1 MDLDLNLMR
10 VFCTVYEQGSVT
22 GAAAEL
28 HLTQPTVSHALKNL
42 RRQCSDQLFV
52 REGRGLVPTPFAE
65 SIFPQVKAGIAQVTA
80 AVSSGGRFDPASA
93 HERFTLALTDLGEL
107 AFLPS
112 VMTALRQRAPG
123 AELTVLPLDVE
134 HVPEDLLR
142 SRVDAAICAPYIGGP
157 GIVRTVIGTDVYV
170 VIAARDHPRVREELT
185 LEQFAQE
192 PRIRLAP
199 AMGHEVAEVAA
210 ERAGAPG
217 RTALRLSHFTGLV
230 SVVER
235 TDCLA
240 VLPRYLAETLEEAS
254 GIRVFPHPVEM
265 PLLQLAVYTRE
276 SDHQRPAQRWFAQLL
291 VDTMRESVSPD
302 PSAPLLPGPSRRGPR
317 PHRP

>member
-1 MDLDLNLMR
+1 MELDLNLMR
-10 VFCTVYEQGSVT
+10 VFCTVYEQGSAT
-22 GAAAEL
+22 RAAAEL

-42 RRQCSDQLFV
+42 RRQCNDQLFV
-52 REGRGLVPTPFAE
+52 REGRGLSPTPFAR

-80 AVSSGGRFDPASA
+80 AVSSGGRFHPASA
-93 HERFTLALTDLGEL
+93 RECFTLALTDLGEL

-112 VMTALRQRAPG
+112 VMTALREQAPG
-123 AELTVLPLDVE
+123 VELTVLPLDVE

-142 SRVDAAICAPYIGGP
+142 NRVDAAICAPYIGGAD
-157 GIVRTVIGTDVYV
+157 IVRTVIGTDEYV
-170 VIAARDHPRVREELT
+170 VIAARDHPRVREQLT
-185 LEQFAQE
+185 LEQFAAE

-199 AMGHEVAEVAA
+199 SMGHELAEVAA

-217 RTALRLSHFTGLV
+217 STALRLSHFTGLV

-240 VLPRYLAETLEEAS
+240 VLPRYLAETLVEAA

-265 PLLQLAVYTRE
+265 PVLQLAVYTRE
-276 SDHQRPAQRWFAQLL
+276 PGHQRPAQRWFAQLI
-291 VDTMRESVSPD
+291 VDTMRASVSPD
-302 PSAPLLPGPSRRGPR
+302 PSAPLHPVPRHRRR
-317 PHRP
+317 P

>member
-1 MDLDLNLMR
+1 MELDLNLMR

-22 GAAAEL
+22 AAAAEL

-52 REGRGLVPTPFAE
+52 REGRGLSPTPFAE

-80 AVSSGGRFDPASA
+80 AVSSGGRFEPSTAGD
-93 HERFTLALTDLGEL
+93 RFTLALTDLGEL

-112 VMTALRQRAPG
+112 VMVALRETAPG
-123 AELTVLPLDVE
+123 VELTVLPLDVE
-134 HVPEDLLR
+134 NVPEDLLR
-142 SRVDAAICAPYIGGP
+142 NQVDAAICAPYIGGP
-157 GIVRTVIGTDVYV
+157 GIVRTVIGTDDYV
-170 VIAARDHPRVREELT
+170 VIAARDHPRVQERLT
-185 LEQFAQE
+185 LEQFAEE

-199 AMGHEVAEVAA
+199 SMGHELAEIAA

-217 RTALRLSHFTGLV
+217 STALRLSHFTGLV

-240 VLPRYLAETLEEAS
+240 VLPRFLAETLEEAA
-254 GIRVFPHPVEM
+254 GIRAFPHPVEM
-265 PLLQLAVYTRE
+265 PRLQLAVYARE
-276 SDHQRPAQRWFAQLL
+276 PDHQRPAQRWFAQLL
-291 VDTMRESVSPD
+291 VDTLRESVSPD
-302 PSAPLLPGPSRRGPR
+302 PSAALHPGPWHRRR
-317 PHRP
+317 P

>member
-1 MDLDLNLMR
+1 MELDLNLMR

-22 GAAAEL
+22 AAAAEL

-52 REGRGLVPTPFAE
+52 REGRGLSPTPFAE

-80 AVSSGGRFDPASA
+80 AVSSGGRFEPSTACD
-93 HERFTLALTDLGEL
+93 RFTLALTDLGEL

-112 VMTALRQRAPG
+112 VMVALRKTAPG
-123 AELTVLPLDVE
+123 VELTVLPLDVE
-134 HVPEDLLR
+134 NVPEDLLR
-142 SRVDAAICAPYIGGP
+142 NQVDAAICAPYIGGP
-157 GIVRTVIGTDVYV
+157 GIVRTVIGTDDYV
-170 VIAARDHPRVREELT
+170 VIAARDHPRVQERLT
-185 LEQFAQE
+185 LEQFAEE

-199 AMGHEVAEVAA
+199 SMGHELAEVAA

-217 RTALRLSHFTGLV
+217 STALRLSHFTGLV

-240 VLPRYLAETLEEAS
+240 VLPRFLAETLEEAA
-254 GIRVFPHPVEM
+254 GIRAFPHPVEM
-265 PLLQLAVYTRE
+265 PRLQLAVYARE
-276 SDHQRPAQRWFAQLL
+276 PGHQRPAQRWFAQLL
-291 VDTMRESVSPD
+291 VDTLRESVSPD
-302 PSAPLLPGPSRRGPR
+302 PSAALHPGPWHRRR
-317 PHRP
+317 P

>member
-1 MDLDLNLMR
+1 MELDLNLMR

-22 GAAAEL
+22 AAAAEL

-52 REGRGLVPTPFAE
+52 REGRGLSPTPFAE

-80 AVSSGGRFDPASA
+80 AVSSGGRFEPSTACD
-93 HERFTLALTDLGEL
+93 RFTLALTDLGEL

-112 VMTALRQRAPG
+112 VMVALRKTAPG
-123 AELTVLPLDVE
+123 VELTVLPLDVE
-134 HVPEDLLR
+134 NVPEDLLR
-142 SRVDAAICAPYIGGP
+142 NQVDAAICAPYIGGP
-157 GIVRTVIGTDVYV
+157 GIVRTVIGTDDYV
-170 VIAARDHPRVREELT
+170 VIAARDHPRVQERLT
-185 LEQFAQE
+185 LEQFAEE

-199 AMGHEVAEVAA
+199 SMGHELAEVAA

-217 RTALRLSHFTGLV
+217 STALRLSHFTGLV

-240 VLPRYLAETLEEAS
+240 VLPRFLAETLEEAA
-254 GIRVFPHPVEM
+254 GIRAFPHPVEM
-265 PLLQLAVYTRE
+265 PRLQLAVYARE
-276 SDHQRPAQRWFAQLL
+276 PGHQRPAQRWFAQLL
-291 VDTMRESVSPD
+291 VDTLRESVSRD
-302 PSAPLLPGPSRRGPR
+302 PSAALHPGPWHRRR
-317 PHRP
+317 P

>member
-1 MDLDLNLMR
+1 MELDLNLMR

-42 RRQCSDQLFV
+42 RRQCNDQLFL
-52 REGRGLVPTPFAE
+52 REGRGLSPTPFAK

-80 AVSSGGRFDPASA
+80 AVSSGGLFDPETAR
-93 HERFTLALTDLGEL
+93 ERFTLALTDLGEL

-112 VMTALRQRAPG
+112 VMVALREQAPG
-123 AELTVLPLDVE
+123 VELTVLPLDVE
-134 HVPEDLLR
+134 RVPEDLLR
-142 SRVDAAICAPYIGGP
+142 NRVDAAICAPYIGGP
-157 GIVRTVIGTDVYV
+157 GIVRTVVGTDEYV
-170 VIAARDHPRVREELT
+170 VIAARGHPRVRERLT
-185 LEQFAQE
+185 LEQFAEE

-199 AMGHEVAEVAA
+199 SMGHDLAEVAA

-217 RTALRLSHFTGLV
+217 STALRLSHFTGLV

-240 VLPRYLAETLEEAS
+240 VLPRFLAETLQEAA

-265 PLLQLAVYTRE
+265 PVLQLAAYTRE
-276 SDHQRPAQRWFAQLL
+276 TAHQRPAQQWFARLV
-291 VDTMRESVSPD
+291 VDTLRESVSPD
-302 PSAPLLPGPSRRGPR
+302 PSAPLRPGPWHRRR
-317 PHRP
+317 L

>member
-1 MDLDLNLMR
+1 MELDLNLMR

-22 GAAAEL
+22 AAAAEL

-52 REGRGLVPTPFAE
+52 REGRGLSPTPFAE

-80 AVSSGGRFDPASA
+80 AVSSGGRFEPSTACD
-93 HERFTLALTDLGEL
+93 RFTLALTDLGEL

-112 VMTALRQRAPG
+112 VMVALRETAPG
-123 AELTVLPLDVE
+123 VELTVLPLDVE
-134 HVPEDLLR
+134 NVPEDLLR
-142 SRVDAAICAPYIGGP
+142 NRVDAAICAPYIGGP
-157 GIVRTVIGTDVYV
+157 GIVRTVIGTDDYV
-170 VIAARDHPRVREELT
+170 VIAARDHPRVQERLT
-185 LEQFAQE
+185 LEQFAEE

-199 AMGHEVAEVAA
+199 SMGHELAEIAA

-217 RTALRLSHFTGLV
+217 STALRLSHFTGLV

-240 VLPRYLAETLEEAS
+240 VLPRFLAETLEEAA
-254 GIRVFPHPVEM
+254 GIRAFPHPVEM
-265 PLLQLAVYTRE
+265 PRLQLAVYARE
-276 SDHQRPAQRWFAQLL
+276 PGHQRPAQRWFAQLL
-291 VDTMRESVSPD
+291 VDTLRESVSPD
-302 PSAPLLPGPSRRGPR
+302 PSAALHPGPWHRRR
-317 PHRP
+317 P